1 MSAMNKHPLP
11 VAIAAEEAAPR
22 TQPSNYP
29 EPYASMMQGRIK
41 RPLGDPFGLQG
52 FGVNHVTLAPAT
64 MSALF
69 HRHTVQDEWILVL
82 SGEIVLVHDD
92 GETLLGAGMCAGFAA
107 GGTAHQL
114 VNRSPEAA
122 TYLEVGDRRPGDGV
136 AYPRNDLAAQRTAG
150 GWRFTHKDGTP
161 YPGR

>member
-1 MSAMNKHPLP
+1 MDKPP
-11 VAIAAEEAAPR
+11 VAIAAPDAPAR

-29 EPYASMMQGRIK
+29 APFAAMMQGRVK

-52 FGVNHVTLAPAT
+52 FGVNHVTLAPGAI
-64 MSALF
+64 SALF
-69 HRHTVQDEWILVL
+69 HRHAVQDEWIFVL
-82 SGEIVLVHDD
+82 SGEIVLVHDG
-92 GETLLGAGMCAGFAA
+92 GETLLTGGMCAGFPA

-114 VNRSPEAA
+114 LNRSAHEA

-136 AYPRNDLAAQRTAG
+136 DYPGDDLAAQRTAA

-161 YPGR
+161 YPGRRARKA